1 MAKKL
6 YVGGLSY
13 DTSDNTLENL
23 FSQVGP
29 VDSARVIVDRDSGR
43 SKGFGFVEM
52 SNDSDAAN
60 AISQLN
66 GTSFEG
72 RTIIVN
78 EARPQVDRNR
88 REDRGGYNRY

>member
-1 MAKKL
+1 MTKKL
-6 YVGGLSY
+6 YVGGLSF

-29 VDSARVIVDRDSGR
+29 VDSARVIFDRDSGR

-52 SNDSDAAN
+52 SNDSDAEN

-72 RTIIVN
+72 RNITVN
-78 EARPQVDRNR
+78 EARPQVDRNQR
-88 REDRGGYNRY
+88 DNRGGYNRY